1 MIRGRADIRCPL
13 CLTCTDIWNSTS
25 GPTSQPT
32 NQPQIAI
39 QKASRKFILRISG
52 TKWHKFFFLD
62 KRNRLVLHFVK
73 SKSTWNFETRVNQDH
88 LHSVIQFAL
97 ERTEP
102 GKTFACIT
110 RKEKKV
116 REKLKTTSDLWGRQ
130 GCRGQVGAP
139 VDFPLL
145 WIRPTHAQQNI
156 HTQTIFDQL
165 IFLKS
170 DFPQI
175 LHLRQGIILKDD
187 IHKRFLWQWK
197 PRVLGTVCVFLET
210 GRNRLLP
217 RVSGGRGGE
226 MSFDQIWQLGLQWSA
241 SHNGG
246 IKEGWNMK
254 RSRNVNSDLPGDLEK
269 EFLWSDLLVGAR
281 LGTVEEGNEKGR
293 EWSTENEDQ
302 CDRETSESSS
312 KDTRY

>member
-1 MIRGRADIRCPL
+1 MERGVQEA
-13 CLTCTDIWNSTS
+13 
-25 GPTSQPT
+25 
-32 NQPQIAI
+32 
-39 QKASRKFILRISG
+39 
-52 TKWHKFFFLD
+52 
-62 KRNRLVLHFVK
+62 K
-73 SKSTWNFETRVNQDH
+73 SKSTWNVETRVNQDH

-97 ERTEP
+97 ERPEP
-102 GKTFACIT
+102 GNTFACIT

-170 DFPQI
+170 DFSKI
-175 LHLRQGIILKDD
+175 LHLSQGIILKDD

-217 RVSGGRGGE
+217 RVSGGRGSE
-226 MSFDQIWQLGLQWSA
+226 MSFDQIWQLGFQWSA
-241 SHNGG
+241 SLNGG

-269 EFLWSDLLVGAR
+269 EFLWSNLLVG
-281 LGTVEEGNEKGR
+281 LGTSRNWKQTESGLAGHSGRGKWKGERMINR
-293 EWSTENEDQ
+293 EWRPVWPRDLRKQ
-302 CDRETSESSS
+302 QR
-312 KDTRY
+312 RY

>member
-102 GKTFACIT
+102 GKTSACIT
-110 RKEKKV
+110 TKEKKV

-170 DFPQI
+170 DFTKI

-226 MSFDQIWQLGLQWSA
+226 MSFDQIWQLGLQCLIRSDSWGSNDQ
-241 SHNGG
+241 HRTT
-246 IKEGWNMK
+246 EGSRKGEIWRGREMWTVIYRETWK
-254 RSRNVNSDLPGDLEK
+254 RSFFDQICWLG
-269 EFLWSDLLVGAR
+269 
-281 LGTVEEGNEKGR
+281 LGTSRACLTVRILTQYSWGTK
-293 EWSTENEDQ
+293 
-302 CDRETSESSS
+302 
-312 KDTRY
+312 